1 MGRTPFVRTRIL
13 EAAFDLIA
21 SEGYEAVST
30 RMIAAKAEVG
40 PASMFKHFPT
50 KDDLGRELYRVAL
63 APVLGAVAE
72 VERQHSEARSALAAF
87 VALLYRLYDE
97 RPRALA
103 LVVFPPHEFM
113 PHEVDG
119 ENPAS
124 PRATLQRLVGGDAD
138 LAAIVWGAMTG
149 PLQDRYLHSRSGKM
163 SPHAAA
169 HAERIVRLLPPP
181 SQGTN
186 P

>member
-63 APVLGAVAE
+63 APVLTAVAE
-72 VERQHSEARSALAAF
+72 IAANHADARTTVAAF
-87 VALLYRLYDE
+87 VMLLYRLYDE

-113 PHEVDG
+113 PHEVDC

-124 PRATLQRLVGGDAD
+124 PRATLQRLIGGDAD

-169 HAERIVRLLPPP
+169 HAERIVRLLGEQPTEKLP
-181 SQGTN
+181 
-186 P
+186 

>member
-1 MGRTPFVRTRIL
+1 MGRKPFVRQQIL

-63 APVLGAVAE
+63 APVVIAVAE
-72 VERQHSEARSALAAF
+72 LEQSHPNARAAVTAF
-87 VALLYRLYDE
+87 VTLLYRLYDE

-103 LVVFPPHEFM
+103 LIVFPPHEFM
-113 PHEVDG
+113 PHEVDS

-124 PRATLQRLVGGDAD
+124 PRATLRRLIGGDAD

-149 PLQDRYLHSRSGKM
+149 PLQDRYLHNRSGKM

-169 HAERIVRLLPPP
+169 HAERIVRLLN
-181 SQGTN
+181 TTDKDA
-186 P
+186 